1 MLTIVLNIIIIIL
14 ESEVLT
20 MFDEELE
27 LELYELVRDNYLKCN
42 KEYIEEQLRICN
54 EEIAKLEANKNEVV
68 LLNKCMG
75 LEMTH

>member
-27 LELYELVRDNYLKCN
+27 LEFYELVRDNYLKCN

-54 EEIAKLEANKNEVV
+54 EEIAKLEANKNEGGVI
-68 LLNKCMG
+68 K
-75 LEMTH
+75 